1 MKISIYSNHKTV
13 KTIKPKPEHFRKI
26 ADTNWRLKRADRKLT
41 FWPRVETLRTKVY
54 LKLIMNDSALFDF
67 IFRRFRFTWRR
78 SKLTRDLCK
87 ICVSLRNT
95 HLYSLGILSVPKY
108 CFENIFDM
116 WNQRFICLNVEF
128 MKPWDPNCMA
138 SPLRIKWE
146 LKVRIF
152 DK

>member
-41 FWPRVETLRTKVY
+41 FWPRVKTLRTKVY

-87 ICVSLRNT
+87 ICVSPKK
-95 HLYSLGILSVPKY
+95 YILVQ
-108 CFENIFDM
+108 FENSSRAKILF
-116 WNQRFICLNVEF
+116 WEYFWHVKSTIHLTKRGIYVTLRP
-128 MKPWDPNCMA
+128 KLYGLGLPP
-138 SPLRIKWE
+138 PLYE
-146 LKVRIF
+146 LSEN
-152 DK
+152 